1 MGCCR
6 IRCRKDGDIVK
17 IISKKPFT
25 IVVKDNGKEVVYKR
39 DVSETKI
46 VEK

>member
-1 MGCCR
+1 
-6 IRCRKDGDIVK
+6 VK

-25 IVVKDNGKEVVYKR
+25 IVVKDNGKEVYRR
-39 DVSETKI
+39 DVYETEI